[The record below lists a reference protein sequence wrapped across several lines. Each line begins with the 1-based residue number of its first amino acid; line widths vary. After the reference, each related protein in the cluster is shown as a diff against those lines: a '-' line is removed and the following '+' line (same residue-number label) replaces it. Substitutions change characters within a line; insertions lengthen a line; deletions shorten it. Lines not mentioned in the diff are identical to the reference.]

1 LFEQVQGSTLDK
13 NAVQEI
19 ATMATASV
27 TSTPAEVVTGPAET
41 SAPTTPVI
49 LTAAAIAKVREIMAT
64 QDPIPAG
71 LRIGVVGGGCSGF
84 QYSMSFENAAG
95 MMDKVFKFDDLKVF
109 VDATSVMYLNG
120 CVVDYVETL
129 EAAGFKFENPQVKST
144 CGCGSSF
151 SV

>member
-1 LFEQVQGSTLDK
+1 
-13 NAVQEI
+13 
-19 ATMATASV
+19 MATAV
-27 TSTPAEVVTGPAET
+27 TVPEVVTAEVVTGAAPTNPVNLTT
-41 SAPTTPVI
+41 SAQ
-49 LTAAAIAKVREIMAT
+49 AKVKEIMAT

-84 QYSMSFENAAG
+84 QYSMSFENAQG
-95 MMDKVFKFDDLKVF
+95 MMDKVVRFDDLKVF
-109 VDATSVMYLNG
+109 VDATSAMYLNG

>member
-1 LFEQVQGSTLDK
+1 MST
-13 NAVQEI
+13 AAAPI
-19 ATMATASV
+19 
-27 TSTPAEVVTGPAET
+27 AEVVTGPET
-41 SAPTTPVI
+41 PRKNPVE
-49 LTAAAIAKVREIMAT
+49 LTDAAVAKVKEIMAT

-84 QYSMSFENAAG
+84 QYSMSFENQAG
-95 MMDKVFKFDDLKVF
+95 MMDKVVKLGDLKVF
-109 VDATSVMYLNG
+109 VDATSAMYLNG
-120 CVVDYVETL
+120 CTVDYVETL

>member
-1 LFEQVQGSTLDK
+1 MSSA
-13 NAVQEI
+13 AV
-19 ATMATASV
+19 
-27 TSTPAEVVTGPAET
+27 TPEVVGGPEVITGPA
-41 SAPTTPVI
+41 TPKGPVV
-49 LTAAAIAKVREIMAT
+49 LTPAAIAKVKEIMAT

-84 QYSMSFENAAG
+84 QYSMSFENQAG
-95 MMDKVFKFDDLKVF
+95 MMDKVVKFDDLKVF
-109 VDATSVMYLNG
+109 VDATSAMYLNG
-120 CVVDYVETL
+120 CTVDYVETL

>member
-1 LFEQVQGSTLDK
+1 
-13 NAVQEI
+13 
-19 ATMATASV
+19 MATASV
-27 TSTPAEVVTGPAET
+27 VPEVVEAPVA
-41 SAPTTPVI
+41 APTTPVN
-49 LTAAAIAKVREIMAT
+49 LTDTAIAKVREIMGT

-84 QYSMSFENAAG
+84 QYSMSFENQAG
-95 MMDKVFKFDDLKVF
+95 MMDKVMKFDDLKVF
-109 VDATSVMYLNG
+109 VDATSAMYLNG

-129 EAAGFKFENPQVKST
+129 EAAGFKFENPTVKST

>member
-1 LFEQVQGSTLDK
+1 
-13 NAVQEI
+13 
-19 ATMATASV
+19 MATAV
-27 TSTPAEVVTGPAET
+27 TTPEIVTAPEVVTGAASTQPVNLTT
-41 SAPTTPVI
+41 SAQ
-49 LTAAAIAKVREIMAT
+49 AKVKEIMAT

-84 QYSMSFENAAG
+84 QYSMSFENQQG
-95 MMDKVFKFDDLKVF
+95 MMDKVVRFDDLKVF
-109 VDATSVMYLNG
+109 IDATSAMYLNG

>member
-1 LFEQVQGSTLDK
+1 MS
-13 NAVQEI
+13 
-19 ATMATASV
+19 TASV
-27 TSTPAEVVTGPAET
+27 VPEVVEAPVATP
-41 SAPTTPVI
+41 SAPVK
-49 LTAAAIAKVREIMAT
+49 LTDAAVAKVKEIMAT

-84 QYSMSFENAAG
+84 QYSMSFENQAG
-95 MMDKVFKFDDLKVF
+95 MMDKVVRFADLKVF
-109 VDATSVMYLNG
+109 VDATSAMYLNG

-129 EAAGFKFENPQVKST
+129 EAAGFKFENPTVKST

>member
-1 LFEQVQGSTLDK
+1 
-13 NAVQEI
+13 
-19 ATMATASV
+19 MATAAV
-27 TSTPAEVVTGPAET
+27 TPEVAVAPLEVIEAPKPT
-41 SAPTTPVI
+41 SSPVV
-49 LTAAAIAKVREIMAT
+49 LTDSAIAKVKEIMAT
-64 QDPIPAG
+64 QDPLPAG

-95 MMDKVFKFDDLKVF
+95 MMDKVVRFADLKVF
-109 VDATSVMYLNG
+109 VDATSAMYLNG
-120 CVVDYVETL
+120 CTVDYVETL

>member
-1 LFEQVQGSTLDK
+1 MS
-13 NAVQEI
+13 
-19 ATMATASV
+19 TASTTV
-27 TSTPAEVVTGPAET
+27 PEVVTGTPET
-41 SAPTTPVI
+41 PRKNPVELTP
-49 LTAAAIAKVREIMAT
+49 AAIAKVKEIMAT

-84 QYSMSFENAAG
+84 QYSMSFENQAG
-95 MMDKVFKFDDLKVF
+95 MMDKIVKFDDLKVF
-109 VDATSVMYLNG
+109 VDATSAMYLNG
-120 CVVDYVETL
+120 CQVDYVETL

>member
-1 LFEQVQGSTLDK
+1 
-13 NAVQEI
+13 
-19 ATMATASV
+19 MATTAN
-27 TSTPAEVVTGPAET
+27 PIAEVVTGPEEPKKNPVELT
-41 SAPTTPVI
+41 PSAIT
-49 LTAAAIAKVREIMAT
+49 KVKEIMAT

-84 QYSMSFENAAG
+84 QYSMSFENQAG
-95 MMDKVFKFDDLKVF
+95 MMDKVVKFDDLKVF
-109 VDATSVMYLNG
+109 VDATSAMYLNG
-120 CVVDYVETL
+120 CTVDYVETL